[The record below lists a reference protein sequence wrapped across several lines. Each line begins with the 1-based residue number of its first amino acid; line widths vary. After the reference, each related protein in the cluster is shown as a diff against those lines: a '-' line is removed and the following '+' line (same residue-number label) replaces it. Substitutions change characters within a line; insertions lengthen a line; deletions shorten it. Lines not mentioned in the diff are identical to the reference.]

1 MAYPKILLDT
11 DMDSDCDDAGTLAVA
26 EALERRGVARLC
38 GVLCSIPEPAC
49 AWFLQAVAERYGRTD
64 LPIGSLRLP
73 EWTTSPVYAGYRAHR
88 ERAKANGT
96 LYNETIGGE
105 WHARHP
111 EVVFPDA
118 VAQYRHLLA
127 SAEDGSITICAI
139 GTLTALA
146 RLLVSEP
153 DGFSPLDGRALVA
166 AKVKSL
172 VTMAEG
178 WFPEG
183 ADVFNWKMDL
193 TASAQVLR
201 DWPTAVVV
209 SPWGR
214 EVCVGERFLAAAP
227 ADHPVARAYR
237 IHLGTRATTRP
248 SWDQLAY
255 LIAALGEDAPF
266 RQHPGHELSFE
277 EATGKHQ
284 WRSGGGR
291 FIHVEPTASNADL
304 GREVEDLMIES
315 L

>member
-1 MAYPKILLDT
+1 MPIPKILLDT

-26 EALERRGVARLC
+26 AALHRQGTAELA
-38 GVLCSIPEPAC
+38 GVLCSIPEAAC
-49 AWFLQAVAERYGRTD
+49 AWFSQAVLDEYGI
-64 LPIGSLRLP
+64 PAPVGSLRLP
-73 EWTTSPVYAGYRAHR
+73 EWETNPAYAGCRAHR

-96 LYNETIGGE
+96 IYNEIIGGE
-105 WHARHP
+105 WRERHP
-111 EVVFPDA
+111 DTGFPDA
-118 VAQYRHLLA
+118 VPLYRQLLA
-127 SAEDGSITICAI
+127 AAEDGSLTVCAI

-146 RLLVSEP
+146 RLLASEP
-153 DGFSPLDGRALVA
+153 DEISPLDGRSLVA
-166 AKVKSL
+166 SKVATL

-193 TASAQVLR
+193 KASARVLR
-201 DWPTAVVV
+201 DWPTTVVV

-214 EVCVGERFLAAAP
+214 QVCVGERFQAEAP

-255 LIAALGEDAPF
+255 LIAALGDDAPF
-266 RQHPGHELSFE
+266 LRHPGNELTFD
-277 EATGKHQ
+277 EATGQHRWQ
-284 WRSGGGR
+284 TGGGR
-291 FIHVEPTASNADL
+291 FVHVEPTEPDEELA
-304 GREVEDLMIES
+304 RRVEDLMIES